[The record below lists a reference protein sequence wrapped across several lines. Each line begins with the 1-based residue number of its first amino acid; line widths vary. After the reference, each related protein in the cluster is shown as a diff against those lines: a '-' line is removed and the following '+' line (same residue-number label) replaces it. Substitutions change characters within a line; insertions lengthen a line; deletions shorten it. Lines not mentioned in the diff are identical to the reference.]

1 MSGSGK
7 LILESLASGTNYRT
21 IKSLKSTGTNTEIS
35 FPYIYDETPS
45 SLDGRPLIVQTSLM
59 VPDNGQLRV
68 STALMPKHAG
78 KNEYPLIQFDKPS
91 SVKLSQYTWIADQ
104 RYYLKVGD
112 SNSSQIVLRKDEYA
126 PQVYQVK
133 SSGVS
138 LNGTD
143 SLGMYRYLS
152 ERS

>member
-1 MSGSGK
+1 
-7 LILESLASGTNYRT
+7 
-21 IKSLKSTGTNTEIS
+21 
-35 FPYIYDETPS
+35 
-45 SLDGRPLIVQTSLM
+45 M

-126 PQVYQVK
+126 GRIQR
-133 SSGVS
+133 
-138 LNGTD
+138 
-143 SLGMYRYLS
+143 RYGDRRNHAGGQTS
-152 ERS
+152 IR